1 MGHATTATR
10 RQALARPSDL
20 VRNLRQHVTARVAPS
35 SRGVL
40 DAAST
45 RLSLVSTP
53 RSAPDES
60 GARSTENT
68 PPTLRV
74 PGPLGPETER
84 VWLLDGG
91 DQAYPRMLAAIGLA
105 SSSIHLEVYAFSPT
119 GVGARFAHA
128 LAAAA
133 RRGVAVEVH
142 IDGWGSARDGAA
154 IVAALRASGCRA
166 RIHNR
171 LRALLVGRL
180 GRNHRKVLLVD
191 DQVAF
196 VGGINIGDEYVDDAS
211 RAGWADLALEIRG
224 PACARLARSIRR
236 QPPLLAKQ
244 GAQIEL
250 CGLGGGWR
258 LRRKYLDAFVSARAR
273 IALAHG
279 YFLPDRGVVRAIV
292 AAARRG
298 VEVRLVLS
306 GRSDVPFARAA
317 TRSVYRELL
326 GAGVEIHE
334 WTDSVMHAK
343 VATVDGRR
351 LLLGSFNLDP
361 FSLANLEALVTIDD
375 VRVAGPAEQWIGA
388 HFAASTRVT
397 ALESSTWVRRWI
409 LDPAGRFIARL
420 ADAMSRT
427 IGRSR
432 RQ

>member
-1 MGHATTATR
+1 MSA
-10 RQALARPSDL
+10 
-20 VRNLRQHVTARVAPS
+20 
-35 SRGVL
+35 
-40 DAAST
+40 
-45 RLSLVSTP
+45 P
-53 RSAPDES
+53 RSAPDEP
-60 GARSTENT
+60 GARLPERAL
-68 PPTLRV
+68 PTLRV
-74 PGPLGPETER
+74 PGALGPETER
-84 VWLLDGG
+84 ISLLDGG
-91 DQAYPRMLAAIGLA
+91 DQAYPRMLDAIGLA
-105 SSSIHLEVYAFSPT
+105 RSSIHLEVYAFSPT
-119 GVGARFAHA
+119 GVGARFAQA

-133 RRGVAVEVH
+133 GRGVAVEVH

-191 DQVAF
+191 EQVAF
-196 VGGINIGDEYVDDAS
+196 VGGINIGDEYVDNTL
-211 RAGWADLALEIRG
+211 RVGWADLALEIRG
-224 PACARLARSIRR
+224 PACARLARAIRR
-236 QPPLLAKQ
+236 QPPLPAKE

-258 LRRKYLDAFVSARAR
+258 LRRRYLDAFASARTR

-279 YFLPDRGVVRAIV
+279 YFLPDRGIIRAIV

-317 TRSVYRELL
+317 TKSVYRELL
-326 GAGVEIHE
+326 AAGVEIHE

-343 VATVDGRR
+343 VATVDGQR

-375 VRVAGPAEQWIGA
+375 ARVAALAETWIAA

-397 ALESSTWVRRWI
+397 ALESSTWARRWI
-409 LDPAGRFIARL
+409 LDPAGRLVARL

-427 IGRSR
+427 IGRPR
-432 RQ
+432 RR